1 MTYATTTELAEY
13 LNVDEQDLPED
24 ADKKLDKIAVLLDY
38 HTLNKIDEDDA
49 DQAEA
54 AKQAT
59 FYQYD
64 WWAETG
70 DESGLMSQFD
80 SLSIGEFSISGGRD
94 GMNILELAPRAKQVL
109 FLEGLLYRGVSMQ

>member
-1 MTYATTTELAEY
+1 MAYATTTELAEY
-13 LNVDEQDLPED
+13 LGIEEADLPDD

-38 HTLNKIDEDDA
+38 RTLNKIDEDDV

-70 DESGLMSQFD
+70 GESGLMSQFD

-94 GMNILELAPRAKQVL
+94 GMDIPELAPRAKQVL
-109 FLEGLLYRGVSMQ
+109 FLEGLLYKGVSIR

>member
-1 MTYATTTELAEY
+1 MAYATTTELADY
-13 LNVDEQDLPED
+13 LSVDEQDLPED
-24 ADKKLDKIAVLLDY
+24 VENKLEKIAVVIDY

-49 DQAEA
+49 DQSEA

-64 WWAETG
+64 WWVETG
-70 DESGLMSQFD
+70 DEEGLMSQFD

-94 GMNILELAPRAKQVL
+94 GMDIPELAPRAKQVL

>member
-1 MTYATTTELAEY
+1 MTYATTEELAEY

-24 ADKKLDKIAVLLDY
+24 VENKLEKIAVVLDY
-38 HTLNKIDEDDA
+38 HTLDRINGDTE
-49 DQAEA
+49 EA
-54 AKQAT
+54 VKQAT

-64 WWAETG
+64 WWSETG

-94 GMNILELAPRAKQVL
+94 GMDIPELAPRAKQVL
-109 FLEGLLYRGVSMQ
+109 FLEGLLYKGVNIR

>member
-1 MTYATTTELAEY
+1 MTYATTEELAEY
-13 LNVDEQDLPED
+13 LGIDEQDLPED
-24 ADKKLDKIAVLLDY
+24 VENKLEKIAVVLDY
-38 HTLNKIDEDDA
+38 HTLDRIDEDTE
-49 DQAEA
+49 EA

-64 WWAETG
+64 WWSETG

-94 GMNILELAPRAKQVL
+94 VMNIPELAPRAKQVL
-109 FLEGLLYRGVSMQ
+109 FLEGLLYRGVSIR